1 MMWRRLLTVVPLL
14 VLLLP
19 PQHAAAQGAETA
31 TSSATAELLMK
42 KSGLWQQLE
51 AIAPSVKAGFAN
63 MVRQTGAPVSAAET
77 ERLAQVV
84 DQSYAAPRLR
94 AVAQGVFARELEGR
108 FVASLN
114 RWYDS
119 ELGRRITKVEE
130 ASAADTTEPAA
141 VMRAGTALLDE
152 MPSPRRALLR
162 GILEATK
169 GAELLTDITINTAI
183 ATQQGLLSVAPP
195 AGGGPTPQEL
205 RSSVEAQRP
214 QMQEN
219 FAGFLMAAMARV
231 YAGTPTPELSQ
242 YLDFLRGDAGRHF
255 NAVSGR
261 ALDAAL
267 TDASV
272 EFGRRLPGTRDSA
285 RS

>member
-1 MMWRRLLTVVPLL
+1 V
-14 VLLLP
+14 
-19 PQHAAAQGAETA
+19 
-31 TSSATAELLMK
+31 
-42 KSGLWQQLE
+42 
-51 AIAPSVKAGFAN
+51 
-63 MVRQTGAPVSAAET
+63 
-77 ERLAQVV
+77 
-84 DQSYAAPRLR
+84 
-94 AVAQGVFARELEGR
+94 RELEGR
-108 FVASLN
+108 FVANLN

-141 VMRAGTALLDE
+141 IMRAGTALLDE

-195 AGGGPTPQEL
+195 GGPANGAPTPQEL
-205 RSSVEAQRP
+205 RSSIEAQRP

-231 YAGTPTPELSQ
+231 YAGTSTPELSQ

-255 NAVSGR
+255 NAGR

-267 TDASV
+267 TDASA